1 MKERKKE
8 KAKVKMKTRTLF
20 REPRVEYVIAGHPL
34 AYIMALINN
43 IQIKK

>member
-20 REPRVEYVIAGHPL
+20 QEPRVEYGIAGHPL
-34 AYIMALINN
+34 VYIMAIINN